1 MKGLKKLLG
10 IRIFVRLPL
19 FIFILGVA
27 PLCGLGQTNK
37 SKDVQETPPEV
48 SGKRTS
54 ADETFELNIDE
65 RHVTRENFT
74 AATAVGTN
82 EDAALNVQI
91 GVALAARRIDV
102 QLRNVH
108 GQVRFRG
115 TLERIFELMNN
126 RRPASP
132 EPSPK

>member
-1 MKGLKKLLG
+1 VRRLGKKVS
-10 IRIFVRLPL
+10 VRLPL

-27 PLCGLGQTNK
+27 PLWGLGQTNK
-37 SKDVQETPPEV
+37 AKDVQETPPQV
-48 SGKRTS
+48 SDKRTS

-74 AATAVGTN
+74 ASTAVGTD

-115 TLERIFELMNN
+115 TLKRIFELMND
-126 RRPASP
+126 RLPASP